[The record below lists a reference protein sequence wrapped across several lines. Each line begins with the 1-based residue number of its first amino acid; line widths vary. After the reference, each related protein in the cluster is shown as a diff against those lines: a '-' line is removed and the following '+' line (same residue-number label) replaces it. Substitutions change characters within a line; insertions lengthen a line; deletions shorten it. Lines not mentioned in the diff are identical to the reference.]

1 MFTKKIVCIR
11 QHDLKDCGPA
21 CLAMISR
28 YYGFETSISKLR
40 EVAGTDLHGTNVQ
53 GLIESGEKLGFDVK
67 GVRATDSSALKEIPL
82 PAIAHVVV
90 DETLLHYVVVYKIKK
105 NKVYIADPGQGLITY
120 SIDEFQKIW
129 TGVLILMVPGDTFRK
144 GKESDGKLQRFT
156 SLMKPQMNLLL
167 PLFFAS
173 IFFNL
178 FGLLGA
184 FYFKFLIDDIVT
196 NQLFQTL
203 HVVSLGIIILYIFKV
218 LLSYFR
224 THLIL
229 YLSRRIDIKLMLG
242 YYRHVV
248 ELPLNFFETRKVGE
262 VFSRFMDAGKIRD
275 ALSTI
280 TVTLMI
286 DTLMVVMGAILLYV
300 HNSILFGITLL
311 LVPLYI
317 CIIILFHKPYQK
329 INREEMESNA
339 NLTSYLVESLNGIT
353 TVKSYNA
360 EREVFFQT
368 EKRFVKLLKYVFKKG
383 KLANLQSSIKMG
395 IELIGGTIILWVGA
409 HQVLQGNMTIG
420 ELITYN
426 ALLVYFLDPIEN
438 LISIQPMMQSALIAG
453 ERLNEIFDLDVEKT
467 KQETNKLSPEKL
479 SGKIECHNLSFRY
492 GTRKNILNNISFS
505 IEPGNQIAFVGESGS
520 GKTTISKL
528 LMNYYEAQQGDLYF
542 DDYHIKEINR
552 TILRNRIAYVSQ
564 ESFFFSAS
572 IFDNLCFGLERKVS
586 LDEVIWVCKQACIYD
601 FISELPLRYDT
612 LLEENASNLSGGQ
625 RQRLAIARALL
636 KKPNILIL
644 DEATSNLDS
653 TTEKHITDMLKQLG
667 DKGVTVIMIA
677 HRLSTIQHANQ
688 IFVMRDGTITE
699 KGSHNEL
706 LYLKGE
712 YYNLWKNQT
721 VHIEHIENQAI
732 AIRGE

>member
-262 VFSRFMDAGKIRD
+262 VISRFMDAGKIRD